1 MLKEEKTA
9 LWTELSGKQA
19 EKLTGGW
26 LPVTGRIQSLGS
38 TIDAWD
44 KGYLTIDTDPDE
56 TTDIVSCENKRFA
69 WRLSEHPDAM
79 GIAREAKEQNQKV
92 EIRYSEY
99 QCFDNIEGNP
109 KWLLSIEQIPR

>member
-38 TIDAWD
+38 TIWD
-44 KGYLTIDTDPDE
+44 RNYLTIDTDPRE
-56 TTDIVSCENKRFA
+56 TPDIASCENKKFA
-69 WRLSEHPDAM
+69 WRPSENPNAM
-79 GIAREAKEQNQKV
+79 GIATEARDQGQEVKIK
-92 EIRYSEY
+92 YSEY
-99 QCFDNIEGNP
+99 RCFDNIEGNP